1 MKLLRTSISP
11 KCAKLQLEHLL
22 MLEAHTYIEHPKI
35 QHLEHP
41 FIDVWKPALIDIQ
54 CHTYAY

>member
-1 MKLLRTSISP
+1 MIACMKLLRTSISP

-41 FIDVWKPALIDIQ
+41 FIDFGNL
-54 CHTYAY
+54 HL